1 MELSI
6 LIIQLSVRITWCPS
20 RLKHQTLCNLE
31 FSSNVWHSSLTKENR
46 QDLERVQKAA
56 LKVILRNGY
65 GNYENALKVSG
76 LQSLDERR
84 DVTCLTFA
92 KNGFSQLINHGM
104 TKRNSPKYIVK
115 RPNTERLRKS
125 SINYMQKQ
133 LNADHMKRKS
143 EVENAQSE
151 LSKLKR
157 MKSTYDSSF
166 VTVNYV

>member
-1 MELSI
+1 M
-6 LIIQLSVRITWCPS
+6 R
-20 RLKHQTLCNLE
+20 
-31 FSSNVWHSSLTKENR
+31 
-46 QDLERVQKAA
+46 
-56 LKVILRNGY
+56 
-65 GNYENALKVSG
+65 
-76 LQSLDERR
+76 ERR
-84 DVTCLTFA
+84 DVVRLKFA
-92 KNGFSQLINHGM
+92 KNGLKNLDFSKLFPTNQSKQGM